1 MSNRTLFPPPYWESW
16 PGTRIGGLLY
26 VGVVAC
32 ALLVVCATP
41 GCWKTRAT
49 CLPRSRQC
57 PWSCIQ
63 PVLVGLLIGL
73 FIHFIPCIWWTCVQ
87 QHPRVP
93 PARPLSWPP
102 ARAHRC
108 DWGEHDGAAVRGGI
122 WFITWAVVAIGM
134 AIANCTR
141 QDKGAGG
148 DLTVR
153 EHVGLGP

>member
-1 MSNRTLFPPPYWESW
+1 MHLVDVRQHHP
-16 PGTRIGGLLY
+16 RDA
-26 VGVVAC
+26 AC
-32 ALLVVCATP
+32 APA
-41 GCWKTRAT
+41 
-49 CLPRSRQC
+49 
-57 PWSCIQ
+57 Q
-63 PVLVGLLIGL
+63 P
-73 FIHFIPCIWWTCVQ
+73 
-87 QHPRVP
+87 
-93 PARPLSWPP
+93 APP